1 MILDSVLES
10 HKAEDIAKN
19 SGLSSEEE
27 GAELWFNRIHCDC
40 TWRMDG
46 LPEYNQFVKKIEAGN
61 LYYDCDNKCYFL
73 VDANVMY
80 GEYIMIDTESYNSY
94 KHACIEVIK
103 NKMLVINE
111 S

>member
-46 LPEYNQFVKKIEAGN
+46 LPEYNQFVKK
-61 LYYDCDNKCYFL
+61 
-73 VDANVMY
+73 
-80 GEYIMIDTESYNSY
+80 
-94 KHACIEVIK
+94 
-103 NKMLVINE
+103 
-111 S
+111 